1 MRHTKFYDSETL
13 KLVDEMN
20 PEYMEKLDDFISDT
34 VVRVYSTDFS
44 KNEQVLFAVEK
55 LLLKDTQNVLT
66 QDSMS

>member
-1 MRHTKFYDSETL
+1 
-13 KLVDEMN
+13 MN
-20 PEYMEKLDDFISDT
+20 PDYMEKLDDFISDT

>member
-20 PEYMEKLDDFISDT
+20 PDYMEKLDDFISDT